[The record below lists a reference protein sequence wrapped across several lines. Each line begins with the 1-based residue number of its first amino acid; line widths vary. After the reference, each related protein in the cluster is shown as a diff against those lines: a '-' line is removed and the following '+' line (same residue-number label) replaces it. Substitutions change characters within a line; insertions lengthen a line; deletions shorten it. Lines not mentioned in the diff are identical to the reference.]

1 MKIKD
6 NNYKSYENLERNSG
20 NIIEFPRQYICGTNA
35 LDFADSEDVDIESVD
50 FELFKSELFEPK
62 LLDSKA
68 IDLDRE
74 IMSGEII
81 SYPKEGL
88 LSDIFSYAGVIASV
102 VIIMSEILKWM
113 MFM

>member
-35 LDFADSEDVDIESVD
+35 LNVVDSKDVYIESID
-50 FELFKSELFEPK
+50 FELFDSEV
-62 LLDSKA
+62 
-68 IDLDRE
+68 IDLEQE

-81 SYPKEGL
+81 SYPREGL
-88 LSDIFSYAGVIASV
+88 LSDVFSYAGVIASV
-102 VIIMSEILKWM
+102 VIIMSEILKWL

>member
-1 MKIKD
+1 MKMKD

-35 LDFADSEDVDIESVD
+35 LDFAASEDVDIESVE
-50 FELFKSELFEPK
+50 FE

-68 IDLDRE
+68 IDLKR
-74 IMSGEII
+74 EII
-81 SYPKEGL
+81 SYPREGL
-88 LSDIFSYAGVIASV
+88 LSDIFSYAGVMASV
-102 VIIMSEILKWM
+102 VIIMSEILKWL